1 MNKWTVLDRITGC
14 GLVAVVRAE
23 NEDQGT
29 RIAEACAEGGVAGL
43 EITYTVPGAGAIIES
58 LARRY
63 QGTGFIVGAGT
74 VLDPETARTAILA
87 GAQYV
92 VSPGLSLETIRL
104 CNRYAVPVMPG
115 VMTVTEAIAA
125 LEAGADILKLFPGDA
140 FGPGM
145 IKALKGPLPQAAFMP
160 TGGVDADNVDL
171 WIKSGAAAVGAG
183 SSLTKGARTGDYAQI
198 TATARIFLEQIR
210 AAWA

>member
-1 MNKWTVLDRITGC
+1 MNKWTVLDKITGC

-23 NEDQGT
+23 NEDQGV

-43 EITYTVPGAGAIIES
+43 EITYTVPGASAIIES
-58 LARRY
+58 LAKRY

-198 TATARIFLEQIR
+198 TATARIFLEKIR
-210 AAWA
+210 AART

>member
-1 MNKWTVLDRITGC
+1 MNKWTVLDKITGC

-43 EITYTVPGAGAIIES
+43 EITYTVPGASAIIES
-58 LARRY
+58 LAKRY

-92 VSPGLSLETIRL
+92 VSPGLNLETIRL

-115 VMTVTEAIAA
+115 IMTVTEAIAA

-198 TATARIFLEQIR
+198 AATARIFLEKIR
-210 AAWA
+210 AARA

>member
-1 MNKWTVLDRITGC
+1 MNKWTVLDKITGC

-43 EITYTVPGAGAIIES
+43 EITYTVPGASAIIES
-58 LARRY
+58 LAKRY

-115 VMTVTEAIAA
+115 VMTVTEAVAA

-145 IKALKGPLPQAAFMP
+145 IKALKGPLPQVAFMP

-198 TATARIFLEQIR
+198 TATARIFLEKIR
-210 AAWA
+210 AARA

>member
-43 EITYTVPGAGAIIES
+43 EITYTVPGASAIIES

-210 AAWA
+210 AARA

>member
-1 MNKWTVLDRITGC
+1 M
-14 GLVAVVRAE
+14 
-23 NEDQGT
+23 
-29 RIAEACAEGGVAGL
+29 
-43 EITYTVPGAGAIIES
+43 PGASAIIES
-58 LARRY
+58 LAKRY

-198 TATARIFLEQIR
+198 TATARIFLEKIR
-210 AAWA
+210 AART

>member
-1 MNKWTVLDRITGC
+1 MNKWTVLDKITGC

-23 NEDQGT
+23 NEDQGV

-43 EITYTVPGAGAIIES
+43 EITYTVPGASAIIES
-58 LARRY
+58 LAKRY

-104 CNRYAVPVMPG
+104 CNRYAVPSCPG
-115 VMTVTEAIAA
+115 
-125 LEAGADILKLFPGDA
+125 
-140 FGPGM
+140 
-145 IKALKGPLPQAAFMP
+145 
-160 TGGVDADNVDL
+160 
-171 WIKSGAAAVGAG
+171 S
-183 SSLTKGARTGDYAQI
+183 
-198 TATARIFLEQIR
+198 
-210 AAWA
+210 

>member
-1 MNKWTVLDRITGC
+1 
-14 GLVAVVRAE
+14 
-23 NEDQGT
+23 
-29 RIAEACAEGGVAGL
+29 
-43 EITYTVPGAGAIIES
+43 
-58 LARRY
+58 
-63 QGTGFIVGAGT
+63 
-74 VLDPETARTAILA
+74 
-87 GAQYV
+87 
-92 VSPGLSLETIRL
+92 
-104 CNRYAVPVMPG
+104 MPG
-115 VMTVTEAIAA
+115 VMTVTEAVAA

-198 TATARIFLEQIR
+198 TATARIFLEKIR
-210 AAWA
+210 AART

>member
-1 MNKWTVLDRITGC
+1 MNKWTVLDKITGC

-43 EITYTVPGAGAIIES
+43 EITYTVPGASAIIES

-198 TATARIFLEQIR
+198 TATARIFLEKIR
-210 AAWA
+210 AARA

>member
-1 MNKWTVLDRITGC
+1 MNKWTVLDKITGC

-43 EITYTVPGAGAIIES
+43 EITYTVPGASAIIES

-115 VMTVTEAIAA
+115 IMTVTEAIAA

-198 TATARIFLEQIR
+198 TATARIFLEKIR
-210 AAWA
+210 AARA

>member
-1 MNKWTVLDRITGC
+1 MNKWTVLDKITGC

-43 EITYTVPGAGAIIES
+43 EITYTVPGASAIIES
-58 LARRY
+58 LAKRY
-63 QGTGFIVGAGT
+63 QSTGFIVGAGT

-198 TATARIFLEQIR
+198 TATARIFLEKIR
-210 AAWA
+210 AARA

>member
-1 MNKWTVLDRITGC
+1 MNKWTVLDKITGC

-43 EITYTVPGAGAIIES
+43 EITYTVPGASAIIES

-115 VMTVTEAIAA
+115 VMTVTEAVAA

-198 TATARIFLEQIR
+198 TATARIFLEKIR
-210 AAWA
+210 AARA

>member
-1 MNKWTVLDRITGC
+1 MNKWTVLDKITGC

-43 EITYTVPGAGAIIES
+43 EITYTVPGASAIIES
-58 LARRY
+58 LAKRY

-115 VMTVTEAIAA
+115 IMTVTEAIAA

-198 TATARIFLEQIR
+198 TATARIFLEKIR
-210 AAWA
+210 AARA

>member
-1 MNKWTVLDRITGC
+1 MNKWTVLDKITGC

-43 EITYTVPGAGAIIES
+43 EITYTVPGASAIIES
-58 LARRY
+58 LAKRY

-198 TATARIFLEQIR
+198 TATARIFLEKIR
-210 AAWA
+210 AARA

>member
-1 MNKWTVLDRITGC
+1 MNKWTVLDKITGC
-14 GLVAVVRAE
+14 GLVAVVRAQ

-43 EITYTVPGAGAIIES
+43 EITYTVPGASAIIES

-160 TGGVDADNVDL
+160 TGGVDADNVDQ

-198 TATARIFLEQIR
+198 TATARIFLEKIR
-210 AAWA
+210 AARA